1 MSCTPRLITRLAAD
15 YLIEHEDELPNQGED
30 CNYEEFEA
38 LRKDLTLELEAAIV
52 DRWIE
57 WRDKQ
62 NDRLHT
68 RT

>member
-1 MSCTPRLITRLAAD
+1 MSCKPRLITRLAAD
-15 YLIEHEDELPNQGED
+15 YLIDHEDELPNQEVLGGE
-30 CNYEEFEA
+30 NFNFEEYEA

-62 NDRLHT
+62 NDR
-68 RT
+68 R